1 MALMELEQLHGA
13 AKLIRSHRE
22 RFDGVGYPDQ
32 LAGLAIPLGARI
44 LALVE
49 DYDTALMGTS
59 FVKPLKPADASLM
72 IQDGKG
78 KGYDPAVVDAFLNE
92 TGKARTAS
100 DNILELTLRCG
111 QLKPGMTLT
120 RDLIARNGLM
130 LLAKDYVLNEQLIEQ
145 IMSFERMDGN
155 PLTVYVHTN
164 AIKQG

>member
-1 MALMELEQLHGA
+1 MERTLLLVDDEEDITSALVRLLHGA

-22 RFDGVGYPDQ
+22 RFDGVGYPDH

-59 FVKPLKPADASLM
+59 FVKPLKPADVSLK

-100 DNILELTLRCG
+100 
-111 QLKPGMTLT
+111 
-120 RDLIARNGLM
+120 AW
-130 LLAKDYVLNEQLIEQ
+130 
-145 IMSFERMDGN
+145 S
-155 PLTVYVHTN
+155 
-164 AIKQG
+164 

>member
-1 MALMELEQLHGA
+1 MALMALEQLHGA

-100 DNILELTLRCG
+100 DGILELTLRCG
-111 QLKPGMTLT
+111 QLKPGMHLHE
-120 RDLIARNGLM
+120 I
-130 LLAKDYVLNEQLIEQ
+130 
-145 IMSFERMDGN
+145 
-155 PLTVYVHTN
+155 
-164 AIKQG
+164 